1 MKIYVHEKFD
11 HRKALPRKLWL
22 YSEDAA
28 YLLHLVYQHGLL
40 RHGATA
46 RKDRTVNLKYDY
58 LTKVIDDRHFC
69 QIRKAL
75 EKTGWLKC
83 DHEFE
88 EGSKSFTYSL
98 GPKATSGKFR
108 EVPLTKK
115 RLIKKIEKWKAER
128 DSDLT
133 PVMKHIVGLL
143 PQITLDESVVDV
155 LVQDGGLWS
164 RQALVEQFTFIRNDS
179 WFSTRCDA
187 GRLYT
192 NVTSLRTDGR
202 GALRVNGNRLHN
214 VDVSD
219 SQLLALVI
227 LIENAFHGR
236 RLDYIKAS
244 PSTTINDSLLGV
256 DPFTLVPHF
265 PDSKPF
271 IPKVELF
278 PLITISS
285 RKKKKAR
292 GGSRER
298 GECLTTSI
306 KWKKTTIQ
314 GTKSDEEVV
323 MSLQDEEWQRFR
335 QLVQEGKLKDYV
347 SKRLRTSRNRTKEIL
362 MKWVFG
368 RNNQE
373 AKAAKRLEAVFPNLF
388 HFLRHIKQEKKGNRW
403 LAHLLTRIE
412 SKLML
417 DSAALR
423 ISQDRP
429 DMFLTTIHDSIMV
442 EPDNVDYVKSVLT
455 DVYRQQDLDVHL
467 KVEEEF
473 KRKQ

>member
-11 HRKALPRKLWL
+11 HRKVLPRKLWP
-22 YSEDAA
+22 YREDAA

-58 LTKVIDDRHFC
+58 LTKVTDDRHFC
-69 QIRKAL
+69 QIRDAL
-75 EKTGWLKC
+75 EKRGWLLC
-83 DHEFE
+83 DHESE
-88 EGSKSFTYSL
+88 EGSKAFSYSL
-98 GPKATSGKFR
+98 GPKATRGHFR

-115 RLIKKIEKWKAER
+115 RLINKIEKWKAER

-143 PQITLDESVVDV
+143 PEITLDESVVDV
-155 LVQDGGLWS
+155 LVQEGGFGS
-164 RQALVEQFTFIRNDS
+164 RQALTEQFMFVRNGS

-202 GALRVNGNRLHN
+202 GALWVNGNCLHN

-219 SQLLALVI
+219 SQFHALVI

-244 PSTTINDSLLGV
+244 PSTNDPLLGV
-256 DPFTLVPHF
+256 DPFTIVPHF

-298 GECLTTSI
+298 KECLTTCI
-306 KWKKTTIQ
+306 KWKKTTTQ
-314 GTKSDEEVV
+314 GAKSDEEVV
-323 MSLQDEEWQRFR
+323 MSLQDDEWQLFR
-335 QLVQEGKLKDYV
+335 QLAQAGKLKNYV

-368 RNNQE
+368 RTNQE
-373 AKAAKRLEAVFPNLF
+373 AKAARRLEAVFPKLF
-388 HFLRHIKQEKKGNRW
+388 HFLRHVKQEKKGNKW

-423 ISQDRP
+423 ISQERP
-429 DMFLTTIHDSIMV
+429 DMFMTTIHDSIMV
-442 EPDNVDYVKSVLT
+442 EPDNVQYVKSVLT